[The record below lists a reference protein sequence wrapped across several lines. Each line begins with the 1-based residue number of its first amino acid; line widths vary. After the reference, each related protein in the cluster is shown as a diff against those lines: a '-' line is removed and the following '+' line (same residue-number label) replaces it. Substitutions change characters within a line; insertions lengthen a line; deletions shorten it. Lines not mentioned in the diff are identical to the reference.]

1 MRSADKMRSLC
12 SKNMLRPRGSCQG
25 PPLPPACTPSPGRKL
40 RVEAP
45 LHIQEGLGWGPRVA
59 GSRWPGVGRPS
70 RDAASTQHEERGL
83 LSLCPWRVFC
93 LSLQRPLL
101 LSGLLSAAP
110 PQIAMATGP
119 ARRAQT
125 AGSPSR
131 GLDMMRQGPGVR
143 HTPTSDE
150 ELTTQI

>member
-70 RDAASTQHEERGL
+70 QDAASTQHEERGL

-110 PQIAMATGP
+110 ATDRDGHWPCPQGSDSWEPQPGTRYDA
-119 ARRAQT
+119 
-125 AGSPSR
+125 AGTR
-131 GLDMMRQGPGVR
+131 GKAYTHLR
-143 HTPTSDE
+143 
-150 ELTTQI
+150 